1 MNMKDFITIEES
13 KDALIGKVGSPV
25 RDSYEEEINLY
36 AIGATIRETRK
47 KQNLLMRKMRFY

>member
-1 MNMKDFITIEES
+1 MKDFITIEES